1 MKKVI
6 FKGCATAL
14 VTPFTN
20 DGINFEELR
29 KLIEFQILEGIDG
42 LVICGT
48 TGESSTMSLAEKKS
62 VIDFSVKVANCR
74 VPIIAGTGGN
84 NTADAVAMSKYA
96 ESVGADALLLV
107 TPYYNKTTQKG
118 LIAHFS
124 KIAER
129 VNIPI
134 ILYNVPSRTGLNI
147 EPEICL
153 ESSKIPNI
161 VAIKEASGNISQV
174 AKIAN
179 LCNDELTIYSGNDD
193 QILPILS
200 LGGLG
205 VISVLSNVYP
215 KFVHELVMDYLTG
228 NWQKA
233 TASQIYSLPLIN
245 ALFSEVNPI
254 PIKYALNKI
263 GFNCGIPRLPLIEL
277 SDKNK
282 ERIDTLL
289 KETSKITILY
299 YAFLLIFLWFLYINS
314 NF

>member
-62 VIDFSVKVANCR
+62 VIDFSVKVANGR
-74 VPIIAGTGGN
+74 VPIITGTGGN
-84 NTADAVAMSKYA
+84 NTSDAVAMSKYA
-96 ESVGADALLLV
+96 ESVGADGLLLV

-118 LIAHFS
+118 LIAHFN
-124 KIAER
+124 KIAES

-147 EPEICL
+147 EPETCL
-153 ESSKIPNI
+153 ELSKIPNI

-215 KFVHELVMDYLTG
+215 KFVHEMVMDYLTG

-254 PIKYALNKI
+254 PIKYALNQI
-263 GFNCGIPRLPLIEL
+263 GFNCGIPRLPLVEL
-277 SDKNK
+277 SDKSK
-282 ERIDTLL
+282 EKIDMLL
-289 KETSKITILY
+289 KETAKITI
-299 YAFLLIFLWFLYINS
+299 
-314 NF
+314 